1 MAGYMAMGRVRGGG
15 VRAITRGVDT
25 ERDADLVV
33 RTPVRAHGRA
43 PAGAETPRP
52 PLRERW
58 DSLREELGI
67 MTFFLLDPESWR

>member
-25 ERDADLVV
+25 ERHADVVV
-33 RTPVRAHGRA
+33 RRPVRDDGRA
-43 PAGAETPRP
+43 PAGAVTPP
-52 PLRERW
+52 PTLRERW

>member
-25 ERDADLVV
+25 EPDPDLG
-33 RTPVRAHGRA
+33 RTPVSDDGRA
-43 PAGAETPRP
+43 PAGAVTPP
-52 PLRERW
+52 STLRERW

-67 MTFFLLDPESWR
+67 MTFFLFDPESWR